1 MSCGYTLKPA
11 NCVIPNEYGYDA
23 QSRMVWSKEPDAGET
38 RTFYDL
44 MGRVRATQTQRQI
57 DSGAYSVVGYDN
69 LDRAIYTGEWKS
81 SLDSGAARVY
91 FRDVQN
97 RNSPTI
103 AELTPGTITR
113 TFYDRMPARDTLGVE
128 LYPASVQTDAFKYG
142 KTRVTAVVSD
152 VSADSAGNVIRVS
165 TANSYDKYGRVTATY
180 AYDPTA
186 PADSLKMLAVETEY
200 DLGGK
205 VTRTT
210 KYPYGVD
217 GGGAS
222 RKIVERYTYDRLGR
236 VDSVFS
242 KNGGGDE
249 MLLAHY
255 SYYPTGSVKTVNMG
269 NSLTISYTYHIS
281 GALKT
286 AKVETANGGEL
297 YSEMLHYEDCGDNE
311 CEPQY
316 NGNISYMVQRIAHNN
331 RDFVQIRDVAYYY
344 DQLNRLTK
352 TDDLSQDYFDDIFEY
367 DAQGRITAQRRA
379 YRADSIQ
386 GGEYV
391 YYDSTNRLKSVAEG
405 MGGTGDGR
413 DMSAGD
419 NFVYDRDGNLVEDR
433 SKGLKIS
440 YDWRGMPI
448 EFIQEPQP
456 TGVSGDTLYK
466 MAMAYDGT
474 GRRISKTRW
483 VKAQGDAGWSRGHVT
498 HYTGIG
504 TEVRENLVNN
514 ETKVVVNMPQGL
526 GRYKVADAS
535 QPADDNASRTFEWY
549 LKNHLGSTMLVYGTV
564 VSTDP
569 NAADIGTTLAAYDYR
584 AFGEQV
590 NLVSSNNGVDKVTEN
605 FTGKEL
611 DDEIA
616 LNYFGARYLDPMLGL
631 WISVDAARQYPNPYL
646 YAGNNPVM
654 RTDPDGNADNFTAQL
669 VNGVNQNA
677 LQNFFSGLL
686 SNFNLKA
693 QQTFDKANE
702 TAAPYIEKARTVA
715 RIAAVVDPDVKTRWV
730 FTAFTVACDAIDAAA
745 TDGKSGVAKT
755 ISIAVGTTLVGQYL
769 PSNIFGRIGSAFLG
783 DEASAL
789 LLDGAAKLDAAIPNA
804 WKERAKEMGDPKNYG
819 DLND

>member
-1 MSCGYTLKPA
+1 VM
-11 NCVIPNEYGYDA
+11 
-23 QSRMVWSKEPDAGET
+23 
-38 RTFYDL
+38 
-44 MGRVRATQTQRQI
+44 
-57 DSGAYSVVGYDN
+57 
-69 LDRAIYTGEWKS
+69 
-81 SLDSGAARVY
+81 
-91 FRDVQN
+91 
-97 RNSPTI
+97 
-103 AELTPGTITR
+103 
-113 TFYDRMPARDTLGVE
+113 
-128 LYPASVQTDAFKYG
+128 
-142 KTRVTAVVSD
+142 
-152 VSADSAGNVIRVS
+152 RVS
-165 TANSYDKYGRVTATY
+165 TANAYDKYGRVTATY
-180 AYDPTA
+180 TYDPTM

-205 VTRTT
+205 VTRTA
-210 KYPYGVD
+210 KYPYGVNA
-217 GGGAS
+217 GGIS
-222 RKIVERYTYDRLGR
+222 RKIEERYTYDRLGR

-242 KNGGGDE
+242 KNGGADE
-249 MLLAHY
+249 VLLATY
-255 SYYPTGSVKTVNMG
+255 AYYPTGSVKTVNMG

-456 TGVSGDTLYK
+456 TGSSSDTARLS
-466 MAMAYDGT
+466 MMYDGS
-474 GRRISKTRW
+474 GRRISKTFLTKSATAASW
-483 VKAQGDAGWSRGHVT
+483 DTVKVT

-504 TEVRENLVNN
+504 TEIREEFHNGTRENVNI
-514 ETKVVVNMPQGL
+514 VVNMPEGL
-526 GRYKVADAS
+526 GRYRVADAS

-569 NAADIGTTLAAYDYR
+569 NTADIGETKAAYDYR
-584 AFGEQV
+584 AFGEMVTLTQP
-590 NLVSSNNGVDKVTEN
+590 SDKVTEN
-605 FTGKEL
+605 FTGKEHDEEIKL
-611 DDEIA
+611 D
-616 LNYFGARYLDPMLGL
+616 YFGARYLDPMLGL
-631 WISVDAARQYPNPYL
+631 WISVDNARQFDSPYL
-646 YAGNNPVM
+646 YVGNRFNPINAM
-654 RTDPDGNADNFTAQL
+654 DSDGNVTVGAEFR
-669 VNGVNQNA
+669 V
-677 LQNFFSGLL
+677 SGATPGFVSASGGATVSIMLDFDRLL
-686 SNFNLKA
+686 SGKWPLLYSVSGEVGGGAGGGGGLSIGLFASSDSPKLGAYEQRRYDVNLIA
-693 QQTFDKANE
+693 GGGVGVSLSPGDGGRYDASLSIGGGAEAYVGGSFE
-702 TAAPYIEKARTVA
+702 FGYIGEFH
-715 RIAAVVDPDVKTRWV
+715 PD
-730 FTAFTVACDAIDAAA
+730 
-745 TDGKSGVAKT
+745 
-755 ISIAVGTTLVGQYL
+755 
-769 PSNIFGRIGSAFLG
+769 N
-783 DEASAL
+783 
-789 LLDGAAKLDAAIPNA
+789 KLQDMI
-804 WKERAKEMGDPKNYG
+804 ERPEDYPE
-819 DLND
+819 